1 MSAFGITF
9 VVFALSWLIGRIT
22 SNIEHPV
29 AELIHII
36 CVLIFFVAM
45 VNGIV
50 LVGMML

>member
-1 MSAFGITF
+1 MSELGITF
-9 VVFALSWLIGRIT
+9 VVLALSWLVGRIT
-22 SNIEHPV
+22 SDLDHPV
-29 AELIHII
+29 ADLIHII

>member
-1 MSAFGITF
+1 MSELGITF
-9 VVFALSWLIGRIT
+9 VALCLSWLIGRIT
-22 SNIEHPV
+22 SDIDEQV
-29 AELIHII
+29 ADLIHII